1 MAKIQVPIPDDKLDD
16 NLKKSIKDFLAE
28 NPPKGGSIV
37 FIEEFAINDELTE
50 KVIKG
55 LKKQKQNE
63 TKEKFQKA

>member
-1 MAKIQVPIPDDKLDD
+1 MAKIQVPIPDDKLDN

-28 NPPKGGSIV
+28 NQPKGGIV